1 MLSRF
6 ITRLLKQEVRPLGRW
21 QVHDKNAL
29 LRASYANMD
38 SCGDS
43 LCGTPSEYKEVA
55 QKFEKKK
62 TIKSS

>member
-6 ITRLLKQEVRPLGRW
+6 ISRIFKQEVRPLGRW
-21 QVHDKNAL
+21 QVNDKNAL

-43 LCGTPSEYKEVA
+43 LCGTPAKYNEVA
-55 QKFEKKK
+55 KNFEKTKK
-62 TIKSS
+62 IKK